1 MSRVRIILRGPL
13 RDLYSGPIEVVAR
26 TAAEA
31 IEQLAQI
38 PSFRPDANG
47 MKRIRVGGMPT
58 QAQLHEPLEVEEL
71 HLFPQVNGGGNSGF
85 IQVIIGIILIALVIF
100 LPGLGAAYVGT
111 AMAAGA
117 GISLVQLA
125 VLTTFMMGVNLVIG
139 GLMSLLFPQPELGK
153 QGKGSLYLG
162 APQSTTRIG
171 TPIAVQYGRRKRGFH
186 YLSYSMFAS
195 KQGTGGTVGVFGIDG
210 DLWDSGPNLEPLPN

>member
-13 RDLYSGPIEVVAR
+13 RDLHSGPIEVVAR

-31 IEQLAQI
+31 LEQLGQI
-38 PSFRPDANG
+38 PGLRPDANG
-47 MKRIRVGGMPT
+47 PKRLRVGGMPT

-85 IQVIIGIILIALVIF
+85 IQVLIGIILIAVLVITV
-100 LPGLGAAYVGT
+100 GVAGIGAALT
-111 AMAAGA
+111 AGA
-117 GISLVQLA
+117 AST
-125 VLTTFMMGVNLVIG
+125 LTTLAIATVFMIGVNLIIG
-139 GLMSLLFPQPELGK
+139 GLMSMLFPQPELGK
-153 QGKGSLYLG
+153 QGKGSMYLG
-162 APQSTTRIG
+162 PPQSTTRIG

-210 DLWDSGPNLEPLPN
+210 DLWDQDTAPGGEPLPN